1 MAGKHLN
8 LEIVT
13 PQGRAFKG
21 EALSVQLP
29 GVMGQM
35 GILVG
40 HAPLLAM
47 LEPGIC
53 SYTYLPAEKDSAKG
67 EDGKPV
73 NAQLVT
79 GSGFVH
85 VCEDQVDVFVEL
97 AEFPDSIPAP
107 STGTDED
114 LAIDSR
120 ENRLLEQARAKLR
133 SSAPQPSES

>member
-1 MAGKHLN
+1 MAGKYLN

-53 SYTYLPAEKDSAKG
+53 SYTRLPEKNNNAKG
-67 EDGKPV
+67 EEGKPV
-73 NAQLVT
+73 STQLIT

-97 AEFPDSIPAP
+97 AEFPDSIPA
-107 STGTDED
+107 SATGTNEE
-114 LAIDSR
+114 LVVDSR

-133 SSAPQPSES
+133 SSASQPSES